1 MDAVSKK
8 TFPVINP
15 TNGQVIAE
23 VAEADKV
30 CITCSYKNYFRNM
43 NLFILGGC

>member
-1 MDAVSKK
+1 MKLFINNEFVDAVSKK

-15 TNGQVIAE
+15 ANGQVIAE

-30 CITCSYKNYFRNM
+30 NVYVF
-43 NLFILGGC
+43 